1 MKGRAPHLHQHQ
13 GQTWPSTGSRRA
25 PSPPPAT
32 QQTCMLLQERQITFT
47 QARGSPGS
55 APLPGGGWP
64 SAQRSAGGRTFG
76 PPGWRLGLCGPSP
89 VPQVGPNK
97 PCVVCRESFPP
108 GSLGLPSA
116 LSGLFLVFKS
126 WNPSAQIGA
135 RQYHTP
141 DARRTPPPGTGGRR
155 SSQGPQISALT
166 DFRGQGGGLGAMRGS
181 GQAPWTQT
189 PAGQD
194 PGAAHSHSEVL
205 LPYLQRGDSRG

>member
-64 SAQRSAGGRTFG
+64 WAQRSAGGRTFG

-141 DARRTPPPGTGGRR
+141 DARRTPHPP
-155 SSQGPQISALT
+155 PE
-166 DFRGQGGGLGAMRGS
+166 QGGA
-181 GQAPWTQT
+181 
-189 PAGQD
+189 
-194 PGAAHSHSEVL
+194 GAAKAPRS
-205 LPYLQRGDSRG
+205 QRSQILWARRWPGGCEGLWAGTLDSNPSWPRPRGGSQPL